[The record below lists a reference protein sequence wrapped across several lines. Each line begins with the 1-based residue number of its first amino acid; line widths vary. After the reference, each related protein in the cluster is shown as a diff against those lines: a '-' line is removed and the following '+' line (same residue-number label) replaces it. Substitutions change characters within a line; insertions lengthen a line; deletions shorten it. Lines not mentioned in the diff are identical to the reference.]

1 MNSDDQPMT
10 HQQIQELLGAYSL
23 DAVDPAERV
32 EVARHLP
39 ECPQCRREVDS
50 FRHVASHL
58 AGVDEMPPASVW
70 ERLQSTVDQ
79 TTVVDLAS
87 RSRVSWWKPLISVA
101 AVAAV
106 VLGFGVQTSR
116 LTEVRGRLA
125 QAEARNADLE
135 ASIAAGQWD
144 AVARL
149 AATSPGAQT
158 VSLDGSLGQGTIVI
172 LPDGTGF
179 LIENDLDP
187 LDPGRTY
194 QLWAVQDGTVISAGV
209 LGSSPGVVTFHV
221 DPALLE
227 GLVITAERAGGVVSS
242 EQTEASAWFPE
253 A

>member
-1 MNSDDQPMT
+1 MT

-32 EVARHLP
+32 EVAKHLP
-39 ECPQCRREVDS
+39 DCSECRREVDS

-58 AGVDEMPPASVW
+58 GGIEELPPPAVW

-79 TTVVDLAS
+79 TAVVDLAS
-87 RSRVSWWKPLISVA
+87 RSRVTWWKPLISVA
-101 AVAAV
+101 AMVALLV
-106 VLGFGVQTSR
+106 GFGIQSAR

-125 QAEARNADLE
+125 QAEARSADLE
-135 ASIAAGQWD
+135 ASIASGQWE

-149 AATSPGAQT
+149 AAATPGAQT
-158 VSLDGSLGQGTIVI
+158 VSLDGSLGRGTIVI

-179 LIENDLDP
+179 LLDNDLDP
-187 LDPGRTY
+187 LDRSRTY

-209 LGSSPGVVTFHV
+209 LGASPGVVTFHV
-221 DPALLE
+221 DPQLLE
-227 GLVITAERAGGVVSS
+227 GLVITAERAGGVVTS

>member
-10 HQQIQELLGAYSL
+10 HHQIQELLGPYSL

-39 ECPQCRREVDS
+39 ECQQCRREVDS

-58 AGVDEMPPASVW
+58 GGVEELPPATVW
-70 ERLQSTVDQ
+70 ERLQTTVDQ
-79 TTVVDLAS
+79 TTVVDLTS
-87 RSRVSWWKPLISVA
+87 RRMVTWWKPLISIA
-101 AVAAV
+101 AAAALV
-106 VLGFGVQTSR
+106 VGFGIQTSR

-125 QAEARNADLE
+125 QAEERTANLE
-135 ASIAAGQWD
+135 ASIASGQWD
-144 AVARL
+144 AVASL
-149 AATSPGAQT
+149 AAASPGAQT
-158 VSLDGSLGQGTIVI
+158 VSLDGNLGKGTIVI

-187 LDPGRTY
+187 LDRGRTY
-194 QLWAVQDGTVISAGV
+194 QLWAVQDGTVISAGL
-209 LGSSPGVVTFHV
+209 LGSSPGVVTFHI
-221 DPALLE
+221 DPKLLE
-227 GLVITAERAGGVVSS
+227 GLVITAEQAGGVVSS

>member
-10 HQQIQELLGAYSL
+10 HQQIHELLGAYAL
-23 DAVDPAERV
+23 DAVDPHERAQ
-32 EVARHLP
+32 VARHLP
-39 ECPQCRREVDS
+39 ECSECRQEVDS

-58 AGVDEMPPASVW
+58 GGVEELPPASVW

-79 TTVVDLAS
+79 GTVVDLAA
-87 RSRVSWWKPLISVA
+87 RRRRWAPLVSAA
-101 AVAAV
+101 AVAALMIG
-106 VLGFGVQTSR
+106 LGIQTSR

-125 QAEARNADLE
+125 QAEARTANLE
-135 ASIAAGQWD
+135 ASIESGQWE

-149 AATSPGAQT
+149 AAASPGAQT
-158 VSLDGSLGQGTIVI
+158 VSLEGSLGRGTIVI
-172 LPDGTGF
+172 LADGTGF

-187 LDPGRTY
+187 LDAGRTY

-221 DPALLE
+221 DPRLLE

-242 EQTEASAWFPE
+242 QQTEASAWFPE

>member
-10 HQQIQELLGAYSL
+10 HQQIQELLGAYAL

-32 EVARHLP
+32 EMSKHLP
-39 ECPQCRREVDS
+39 GCPGCRREVDS

-58 AGVDEMPPASVW
+58 GGIEELPPATVW
-70 ERLQSTVDQ
+70 ERLQSTVDKP
-79 TTVVDLAS
+79 TVVDLTS
-87 RSRVSWWKPLISVA
+87 RRGVTWWKPIVSAA
-101 AVAAV
+101 AVAAL
-106 VLGFGVQTSR
+106 VLGFGIQTSR

-125 QAEARNADLE
+125 QAEDRTANLE
-135 ASIAAGQWD
+135 ASIASGQWD
-144 AVARL
+144 VVAGL
-149 AATSPGAQT
+149 AASSPGAQT
-158 VSLDGSLGQGTIVI
+158 VSLEGSLGRGTIVI

-187 LDPGRTY
+187 LDRGHTY
-194 QLWAVQDGTVISAGV
+194 QLWAVQGGTVISAGV

-221 DPALLE
+221 DPELLE
-227 GLVITAERAGGVVSS
+227 GLVITAEQAGGVVSS